1 MARFRGAKAK
11 DCSSGAQCLIH
22 EQVAQTPL
30 WKPSVWG
37 LRPAATPV
45 RPRGPRPRGA
55 ELLCLCLNSAPV
67 GWRARH
73 SGAQALTS
81 LHLCPHLGTREHTKC
96 LWTSLSVDY
105 ISLGLGRG
113 KVSFRLT
120 HLSNSWICTGPSL
133 HPIPFL
139 DFPRLVSSPVV
150 TILERA
156 CLQAL
161 LSLLASVHGL
171 TSPCHVGFYCMCS
184 QQRTFSYGFLLRLI
198 ITL

>member
-1 MARFRGAKAK
+1 M
-11 DCSSGAQCLIH
+11 SGASDLQPH
-22 EQVAQTPL
+22 VSGPGGRDPEAQNC
-30 WKPSVWG
+30 SVS
-37 LRPAATPV
+37 V
-45 RPRGPRPRGA
+45 SH
-55 ELLCLCLNSAPV
+55 SAFV

-120 HLSNSWICTGPSL
+120 HLSNSWICTGPSP

-161 LSLLASVHGL
+161 LSLLPSVHGL
-171 TSPCHVGFYCMCS
+171 TSPCHVGFYCTCS
-184 QQRTFSYGFLLRLI
+184 QQRTFSYGFLLPLI